1 MLNSPP
7 HADAERKLLQSRT
20 SLVNVFAHEFS
31 SGIHPYDARTAVHHG
46 FEVTR
51 RNVAGTSIAQQV
63 SEEMMSSGKEAVE
76 ADRAQ
81 ALTIPVAAGAAV
93 VIVILCSAVYSVLH
107 YLF

>member
-1 MLNSPP
+1 MMLGLRYIMASRR
-7 HADAERKLLQSRT
+7 HDA
-20 SLVNVFAHEFS
+20 
-31 SGIHPYDARTAVHHG
+31 I
-46 FEVTR
+46 
-51 RNVAGTSIAQQV
+51 VAGTSIAQQV